1 MWRPDFEYLEKR
13 PALMFG
19 AHRRLCVRSFLYRGT
34 PEKPG
39 LVLGLDYGGSCVGM
53 AFKVASEMEADVR
66 KNLRAREMV
75 NNAYIETHR
84 TVRLGGGKSGAQ
96 VDALCYLVN
105 RDHQQ
110 YAGHLPLD
118 EQAYIVR
125 NSSGGSGPN
134 EEYVHNTC
142 LHLREMGIRDR
153 HLEELLKRL

>member
-1 MWRPDFEYLEKR
+1 MWRPDFEYQEKHT
-13 PALMFG
+13 AIMFG
-19 AHRRLCVRSFLYRGT
+19 AHRRLCIRSYLYRGT

-39 LVLGLDYGGSCVGM
+39 LVLGLDYGGSCVGL
-53 AFKVASEMEADVR
+53 AFKVASQDEASVR
-66 KNLRAREMV
+66 ENLRAREMV

-84 TVRLGGGKSGAQ
+84 SVKLAGEKSGAE
-96 VDALCYLVN
+96 VSALCYLVN

-118 EQAYIVR
+118 EQAHIVR

-134 EEYVHNTC
+134 KDYVHNTC

-153 HLEELLKRL
+153 HLEDLLERL